1 MFYFNSLQYSTTI
14 NLVEEYCL
22 HLFSFI
28 KATFKEKTMDPIFDL
43 AMIAVVAIMVAFNIY
58 G

>member
-1 MFYFNSLQYSTTI
+1 MI
-14 NLVEEYCL
+14 NAVGECCL
-22 HLFSFI
+22 HFIRFIEGIFS
-28 KATFKEKTMDPIFDL
+28 KEKTMDPIFDL